1 VFFTRPEGLP
11 PVKAIYTF
19 TAGGTMLMTAEND
32 RRMIGP
38 GHGVWM
44 QADKDQFGVTFL
56 RMRFD
61 LATAAYIGT
70 LKVRLALN
78 LREDGDELSG
88 PYDSDFFDRDGHR
101 TGPAFAGSVEARR
114 IEVEPLDL
122 GNALVKE
129 TP

>member
-1 VFFTRPEGLP
+1 MIRFSDTVEVSKLEEIMNI
-11 PVKAIYTF
+11 VKTF
-19 TAGGTMLMTAEND
+19 TT
-32 RRMIGP
+32 R
-38 GHGVWM
+38 
-44 QADKDQFGVTFL
+44 
-56 RMRFD
+56 
-61 LATAAYIGT
+61 
-70 LKVRLALN
+70 
-78 LREDGDELSG
+78 